1 MIGRFVCAQS
11 AAAAG
16 LGWVCFLQS
25 CSQKAEDLR
34 EGGGDRWFDEVL
46 VIEVEQCNT
55 VGRDREACD
64 KVENADAFVPE
75 RPAEKRDALKDR
87 QCMGISTARRR
98 RCGVS
103 SQCSSFGSE
112 KHGKPGRRPIRST
125 QRLSEA

>member
-1 MIGRFVCAQS
+1 MGGLFVCNLQPQPDWVGFVFCK
-11 AAAAG
+11 AAAKR
-16 LGWVCFLQS
+16 QR
-25 CSQKAEDLR
+25 DLR

-46 VIEVEQCNT
+46 VIEVKQCDA

-64 KVENADAFVPE
+64 KVKNADAFVPE
-75 RPAEKRDALKDR
+75 RPAEKRDALTDR

-98 RCGVS
+98 RCGI

-112 KHGKPGRRPIRST
+112 KHGKPGRRPMRST

>member
-1 MIGRFVCAQS
+1 MVGLCAICSRSQQEWV
-11 AAAAG
+11 G
-16 LGWVCFLQS
+16 LVFCKRQR
-25 CSQKAEDLR
+25 DLR

-46 VIEVEQCNT
+46 VIEVKQCDA

-64 KVENADAFVPE
+64 KVKNADAFVPE

-112 KHGKPGRRPIRST
+112 KHERKARPAGAQCVLLS